1 LAGKTERGKDGTMA
15 ACFRYIVND
24 VSAAI
29 DFYTKHLGFKVEM
42 HPAPG
47 FAEISRGDMHI
58 YLTQASQGGVGGG
71 ALMPSGEQQKP
82 GGWNRI
88 HIIVEELDGTIA
100 ALKSAGCRFRSD
112 VIQGTGGKQI
122 LLEDPSG
129 NLVELFEANT
139 AAYRAPGLGSKAAS
153 A

>member
-1 LAGKTERGKDGTMA
+1 MA

-24 VSAAI
+24 VDAAI
-29 DFYTKHLGFKVEM
+29 AFYTGHLGFKVEM

-47 FAEISRGDMHI
+47 FAEISRHGMHL
-58 YLTQASQGGVGGG
+58 YLTQPQARGAGGG
-71 ALMPSGEQQKP
+71 APMPSGERQAP

-88 HIIVEELDGTIA
+88 HLLVDDLEASIA
-100 ALKSAGCRFRSD
+100 QLRAAGARFRSEP
-112 VIQGTGGKQI
+112 VQGTGGKQI

-139 AAYRAPGLGSKAAS
+139 TAYRAPGSGSKGGS
-153 A
+153 P

>member
-1 LAGKTERGKDGTMA
+1 VA

-24 VSAAI
+24 VSAAT

-58 YLTQASQGGVGGG
+58 YLTRPSSSPGGG
-71 ALMPSGEQQKP
+71 ATMLSGEEQRP

-88 HIIVEELDGTIA
+88 HIVVDHLDRMISE
-100 ALKSAGCRFRSD
+100 LKSAGCRFRSD
-112 VIQGTGGKQI
+112 VIQGVGGKQI

-129 NLVELFEANT
+129 NLIELFEGNT
-139 AAYRAPGLGSKAAS
+139 AAYRAPGSTSKAGNH
-153 A
+153 

>member
-1 LAGKTERGKDGTMA
+1 MA

-29 DFYTKHLGFKVEM
+29 DFYTRHLGFKVKM

-47 FAEISRGDMHI
+47 FAEISRGDMHL
-58 YLTQASQGGVGGG
+58 YLTQPQGRGVGGG
-71 ALMPSGEQQKP
+71 ASMPSGEQQTP

-88 HIIVEELDGTIA
+88 HLLVDDLDASVAQLRA
-100 ALKSAGCRFRSD
+100 AGVQLGNA
-112 VIQGTGGKQI
+112 VVQGTGGKQI

-139 AAYRAPGLGSKAAS
+139 AAYRAPGSASKADNH
-153 A
+153 

>member
-1 LAGKTERGKDGTMA
+1 MA

-24 VSAAI
+24 VQASI
-29 DFYTKHLGFKVEM
+29 DFYTRCLGFKLEM

-47 FAEISRGDMHI
+47 FAEISRDDMHL
-58 YLTQASQGGVGGG
+58 YLTQPQGRGAGGG
-71 ALMPSGEQQKP
+71 APMPSGEQQMP

-88 HIIVEELDGTIA
+88 HLLVDDLDARVAQLKA
-100 ALKSAGCRFRSD
+100 AGAHFRNEA
-112 VIQGTGGKQI
+112 VQGTGGKQI

-139 AAYRAPGLGSKAAS
+139 AAYRAPGSGSKAANH
-153 A
+153 

>member
-1 LAGKTERGKDGTMA
+1 MA

-29 DFYTKHLGFKVEM
+29 DFYTRHLGFKVEM

-47 FAEISRGDMHI
+47 FAEISRGDMHL
-58 YLTQASQGGVGGG
+58 YLTQPQGRGVGGG
-71 ALMPSGEQQKP
+71 ASMPSGEQQTP

-88 HIIVEELDGTIA
+88 HLLVDDLDASVAQLRA
-100 ALKSAGCRFRSD
+100 AGVQLRNA
-112 VIQGTGGKQI
+112 VVQGTGGKQI

-139 AAYRAPGLGSKAAS
+139 AAYRAPGSASKADNH
-153 A
+153 

>member
-1 LAGKTERGKDGTMA
+1 MA

-24 VSAAI
+24 VDAAI
-29 DFYTKHLGFKVEM
+29 AFYTGHLGFKVEM

-47 FAEISRGDMHI
+47 FAEISRGDMHL
-58 YLTQASQGGVGGG
+58 YLTRPSPGVGGG
-71 ALMPSGEQQKP
+71 APMPSGEQQQP

-88 HIIVEELDGTIA
+88 HLIVEDLDGTIA
-100 ALKSAGCRFRSD
+100 ALQSGNCRFRSA

-129 NLVELFEANT
+129 NLVELFQANT
-139 AAYRAPGLGSKAAS
+139 AAYRAPGSGSKAGGG
-153 A
+153 

>member
-1 LAGKTERGKDGTMA
+1 MA

-24 VSAAI
+24 VDAAI
-29 DFYTKHLGFKVEM
+29 GFYTGHLGFKVEM

-47 FAEISRGDMHI
+47 FAEISRGDMHL
-58 YLTQASQGGVGGG
+58 YLTKPAGAGVGGG
-71 ALMPSGEQQKP
+71 APMPSGEQQAP

-88 HIIVEELDGTIA
+88 HLIVDELDGTVA
-100 ALKSAGCRFRSD
+100 ELKSAGCRFRSD

-129 NLVELFEANT
+129 NLVELFQPNT
-139 AAYRAPGLGSKAAS
+139 RAYRAPGSGSKAS
-153 A
+153 GG

>member
-1 LAGKTERGKDGTMA
+1 MA
-15 ACFRYIVND
+15 ACFRTIVND
-24 VSAAI
+24 VDAAI
-29 DFYTKHLGFKVEM
+29 AFYTKHLGFKVEM

-58 YLTQASQGGVGGG
+58 YLTRPSPGAGGG
-71 ALMPSGEQQKP
+71 AKMPSGEEQKP

-88 HIIVEELDGTIA
+88 HLIVANLDETVA
-100 ALKSAGCRFRSD
+100 ALKSAGCSFRSA

-139 AAYRAPGLGSKAAS
+139 AAYRAPGSGTKAAG

>member
-1 LAGKTERGKDGTMA
+1 MA

-24 VSAAI
+24 VKSSI
-29 DFYTKHLGFKVEM
+29 DFYTAHLGFKLEM

-47 FAEISRGDMHI
+47 FAEISLGDMHL
-58 YLTQASQGGVGGG
+58 YLTQAQARGVGGG
-71 ALMPSGEQQKP
+71 SPMPSGEQQTP

-88 HIIVEELDGTIA
+88 HLLVDDLDARTARLKA
-100 ALKSAGCRFRSD
+100 AGVQFRNQ
-112 VIQGTGGKQI
+112 VVQGVGGKQI

-139 AAYRAPGLGSKAAS
+139 AAYRATGSGSKGDS
-153 A
+153 R

>member
-1 LAGKTERGKDGTMA
+1 MV

-29 DFYTKHLGFKVEM
+29 EFYTRNLGFKVEM

-47 FAEISRGDMHI
+47 FAEISRGDMHL
-58 YLTQASQGGVGGG
+58 YLTQPQGRAGGGG
-71 ALMPSGEQQKP
+71 AAMPSGEPQAP

-88 HIIVEELDGTIA
+88 HLLVDDLDASIA
-100 ALKSAGCRFRSD
+100 QLKATGARFRNE
-112 VIQGTGGKQI
+112 VAQGTGGKQI

-139 AAYRAPGLGSKAAS
+139 AAYRAPGSSSRAGK
-153 A
+153 

>member
-1 LAGKTERGKDGTMA
+1 MP

-24 VSAAI
+24 VKASI
-29 DFYTKHLGFKVEM
+29 DFYTVNLGFKLVM

-47 FAEISRGDMHI
+47 FAEISRGEMHL
-58 YLTQASQGGVGGG
+58 YLTQPQGRGVGGG
-71 ALMPSGEQQKP
+71 APMPSGEQQTP

-88 HIIVEELDGTIA
+88 HLVIDDLDARIA
-100 ALKSAGCRFRSD
+100 QLAAKGVSFRNEP
-112 VIQGTGGKQI
+112 VQGTGGRQV

-139 AAYRAPGLGSKAAS
+139 AAYRAPGTGPKGGDR
-153 A
+153 